1 MVDIRPDRL
10 ESLGPAETIIET
22 VINFGDHLW
31 HGRPGVVRP
40 SSGPVPTWT
49 AVTDTNRAA
58 AQAGHL
64 GDYRQPGMF
73 AEAARHIYAKAL
85 AVHQMDAD
93 LAARWAS
100 YEFAGK
106 HRDLKVVLAALML
119 VQEHAG
125 DPVMEHGKVAF
136 HDDDY
141 REVGEAILLHYRK
154 GDRQMLSPKHIARVY
169 ELLSDP
175 VIAQMNREAGFGRSA
190 RRPPIGRYYK
200 TLERWLRH
208 REHNP
213 ALLEGLSREGWRSTV
228 KKLAQW
234 CGYKPLSP
242 RFFEVL
248 RWKQTQAADGRRAIG
263 MDLQFD
269 APSWDGL
276 SEAEICALIVADRP
290 SFKTATGMLPAEV
303 GLTPAIVAAL
313 IEAGGV
319 SDRDLIILT
328 PTLEELGLLNDADIR
343 ARWDAAR
350 GAADD
355 QRARNIARNVRAK
368 ELREGLSDAAD
379 DALRKDVAEAT
390 RGLQVLFLID
400 KSASMTETLEQAKE
414 LLSLF
419 VQSFPPDQLH
429 VAVFD
434 TTGRVLR
441 FRSHS
446 EAGVRHALSK
456 FTAGGGTDYA
466 APIQALAMAGVRV
479 PAGDDCVVFTVGDQ
493 NPHSHGEIEVRRFM
507 RELRAGD
514 YDPIGFCHL
523 HVGARGDV
531 VQRIAATLDRPFVQL
546 GLEQFTDPYGVHRTL
561 RAALESAPRRASRGP
576 SLLQKILAT
585 ELLLRPY

>member
-22 VINFGDHLW
+22 AINFGDHLW

-40 SSGPVPTWT
+40 STGPVPTWS
-49 AVTDTNRAA
+49 AVTHRNRAA

-64 GDYRQPGMF
+64 GEYRQPGMF
-73 AEAARHIYAKAL
+73 AEAARHIYGKAL
-85 AVHQMDAD
+85 AVYQMDAD

-100 YEFAGK
+100 FEFGRD

-136 HDDDY
+136 HDDDF
-141 REVGEAILLHYRK
+141 REVGEAIVLHYRK

-169 ELLSDP
+169 ELLGDP
-175 VIAQMNREAGFGRSA
+175 VIADMNRAAGFGKSA

-213 ALLEGLSREGWRSTV
+213 ALLEGLAREGWRSTV
-228 KKLAQW
+228 MKLAQW

-248 RWKQTQAADGRRAIG
+248 RWKQSQAADGRRSIG
-263 MDLQFD
+263 MDLEFD
-269 APSWDGL
+269 TPTWDGL
-276 SEAEICALIVADRP
+276 GEAEICARILEERP
-290 SFKTATGMLPAEV
+290 SFKAATGLLPADV

-313 IEAGGV
+313 IEAGGL

-328 PTLEELGLLNDADIR
+328 PTLEELGLLHDRDIR
-343 ARWDAAR
+343 ARWDEAR
-350 GAADD
+350 ATADD
-355 QRARNIARNVRAK
+355 QRARNIARNVRAR
-368 ELREGLSDAAD
+368 ELREGLADAAD
-379 DALRKDVAEAT
+379 DALRKEVAEAT
-390 RGLQVLFLID
+390 RELQVLFLID
-400 KSASMTETLEQAKE
+400 KSASMSETLEQAKE
-414 LLSLF
+414 LLGRF

-429 VAVFD
+429 AVVFD
-434 TTGRVLR
+434 TTGRLLR

-446 EAGVRHALSK
+446 EAGVRHALGK
-456 FTAGGGTDYA
+456 FRAGGGTDYA
-466 APIQALAMAGVRV
+466 APIQALGQAGVRV
-479 PAGDDCVVFTVGDQ
+479 PPQQDCVVFTVGDQ

-507 RELRAGD
+507 RALREGD
-514 YDPIGFCHL
+514 YDPIGFFHL
-523 HVGARGDV
+523 HVGVRGDV
-531 VQRIAATLDRPFVQL
+531 VQRIAAEMDRPFVEL
-546 GLEQFTDPYGVHRTL
+546 GLDQFDDPYQVQRIL

-576 SLLQKILAT
+576 TLLEQILAT
-585 ELLLRPY
+585 ELLVRPY